1 MLKIINNGLIYGH
14 LYFHELNAI
23 LIRSAGG
30 LLDFKGFLTCAFIK
44 YIQVFVTVKERYYC
58 YKLSTYCK
66 KKKNPHKTSGI
77 KTRGPWSR
85 YLSPEQKFVYFTN
98 SKWFIIH

>member
-1 MLKIINNGLIYGH
+1 M
-14 LYFHELNAI
+14 YFHELNAI

-66 KKKNPHKTSGI
+66 KKKPHKTSGI
-77 KTRGPWSR
+77 KSRAHGRGIPHLNNSSCILLIR
-85 YLSPEQKFVYFTN
+85 NGLLYIELS
-98 SKWFIIH
+98 

>member
-1 MLKIINNGLIYGH
+1 MIYNH
-14 LYFHELNAI
+14 LYFHELNEI

-66 KKKNPHKTSGI
+66 KKKPRTKRPELKQEAHGRGIPHLNNSSCILLIRNGLLYI
-77 KTRGPWSR
+77 E
-85 YLSPEQKFVYFTN
+85 LS
-98 SKWFIIH
+98 

>member
-1 MLKIINNGLIYGH
+1 MIYGH

-66 KKKNPHKTSGI
+66 KKTRTKRPELKQEPGRGIPHLNNSSCILLIRNGLLYI
-77 KTRGPWSR
+77 E
-85 YLSPEQKFVYFTN
+85 LS
-98 SKWFIIH
+98 

>member
-1 MLKIINNGLIYGH
+1 MIYGH

-66 KKKNPHKTSGI
+66 KKKPAQIFSILSFI
-77 KTRGPWSR
+77 KIFDLRKLYDRTKMFEEGDI
-85 YLSPEQKFVYFTN
+85 LKKKKKNF
-98 SKWFIIH
+98 